1 MLVLKDI
8 HKSYGKYEVLKGIN
22 LTLPNQGLVMI
33 LGESGSG
40 KTTLFNL
47 IALLDKPDQGL
58 IKYGYDIITNYNELQ
73 KANYRKFNCAII
85 YQKYHLIPYLSVED
99 NIKLPLWIQNRNQEI
114 KDHLFI
120 LNLENKL
127 KRFPYELSGGEQ
139 QRVALARALSSNTAI
154 ILADEPT
161 GALDSYNANIIMQIL
176 KQSAESKLVL
186 VVTHNQKLAREYG
199 DKIIEL
205 QNGKIKSDTNL
216 KPINNHSVFTE
227 KRPQHSINLKYL
239 LSWTKKAVLH
249 KKGKYIG
256 SLLCYV
262 FCLTGIMLVMGLG
275 SGLKQYCQELIT
287 RRVDHDYLTIY
298 TVRDGELVSLDP
310 RINAVLQ
317 DSQENLDIITNYDY
331 LLSQLVLLGVPSGW
345 YYEIKVVD
353 NIENACVNEL
363 FYKNNPYQE
372 TTLYL
377 DGPIKVPYLA
387 ENSYEKLQIQL
398 TFPISETK
406 YEGSIYNVAK
416 IYLPRQK
423 VIELLKNYQLPLIS
437 EKLGKKVNLYEYI
450 EEYAGTNIPLPTE
463 VRVEGE
469 VTKAKL
475 IKELSAIEGVY
486 PQYTTTDIGDNY
498 SLIISGDEML
508 RGTFKDLI
516 ENGELVLLL
525 FLLTLVISIV
535 SLITLLLYYSIKER
549 EKEFGVIRSFGGSTY
564 DIYKLIALED
574 GFFSLVS
581 FMLALMLVFFLKI
594 ILYYYSNRIFLE
606 PYHLDI
612 IDIKCIHIL
621 GTFLILVFVFILS
634 AISPIV
640 KSSKTNIVQVVQD
653 D

>member
-73 KANYRKFNCAII
+73 KANYRKYNCAII

-99 NIKLPLWIQNRNQEI
+99 NVKLPLLIQNETRNIQEPF
-114 KDHLFI
+114 FI

-127 KRFPYELSGGEQ
+127 KRYPHELSGGEQ
-139 QRVALARALSSNTAI
+139 QRVALARALAADTSI

-161 GALDSYNANIIMQIL
+161 GALDSHNANIIMQIL
-176 KQSAESKLVL
+176 RNSAETKLVL
-186 VVTHNQKLAREYG
+186 VVTHNRKLAEEYG

-205 QNGKIKSDTNL
+205 QNGKITSERNL
-216 KPINNHSVFTE
+216 KQSNNRNIFTE
-227 KRPQHSINLKYL
+227 KKVYHPINYTHLI
-239 LSWTKKAVLH
+239 SWTKKAVIH
-249 KKGKYIG
+249 KKNKYIG
-256 SLLCYV
+256 SLLCYI
-262 FCLTGIMLVMGLG
+262 FCLSGIMLVMGLG

-298 TVRDGELVSLDP
+298 TVQEGELTNLDP
-310 RINAVLQ
+310 RITEIL
-317 DSQENLDIITNYDY
+317 QENQNKLEVIQNYDY
-331 LLSQLVLLGVPSGW
+331 LLNQMTLLGVPTGW

-353 NIENACVNEL
+353 NIKSACVNEL

-377 DGPIKVPYLA
+377 DGPIKVPYLT
-387 ENSYEKLQIQL
+387 ERSYEKIDIQL
-398 TFPISETK
+398 TFPIMETR

-416 IYLPRQK
+416 IYLPKLQ
-423 VIELLKNYQLPLIS
+423 VSEMLKKYQLPLIS
-437 EKLGKKVNLYEYI
+437 DKLGKKVNLYDYLERYN
-450 EEYAGTNIPLPTE
+450 GKNIQLPTE
-463 VRVEGE
+463 VKIKDET
-469 VTKAKL
+469 TKTEL
-475 IKELSAIEGVY
+475 IETLYSLDGVY
-486 PQYTTTDIGDNY
+486 PQYTTADIGDNY

-516 ENGELVLLL
+516 ENGEKVLLL
-525 FLLTLVISIV
+525 FLLTLVFSII
-535 SLITLLLYYSIKER
+535 SLISLLLYYSLKER
-549 EKEFGVIRSFGGSTY
+549 EKEFGVIRSFGGATY
-564 DIYKLIALED
+564 DVYKLIALED
-574 GFFSLVS
+574 GFFSLAS
-581 FMLALMLVFFLKI
+581 FIIALSLVLFLKI
-594 ILYYYSNRIFLE
+594 ILYYYSNRIFME
-606 PYHLDI
+606 PYRFDI
-612 IDIKCIHIL
+612 IQLKCIHIL
-621 GTFLILVFVFILS
+621 GTFLILSFVFILS
-634 AISPIV
+634 AISPIA
-640 KSSKTNIVQVVQD
+640 KSSKTNIISVVQD